1 MAEATREF
9 AIAKT
14 MEILRAYVR
23 KIEDAKEYFDC
34 LSVEGREIVRN
45 YDNNTDGQKTLLLKA
60 YRRREEQGELP
71 WQE

>member
-23 KIEDAKEYFDC
+23 KIETARGILTVFRPKVAESWRTMTTMSMD
-34 LSVEGREIVRN
+34 
-45 YDNNTDGQKTLLLKA
+45 
-60 YRRREEQGELP
+60 RRHCF
-71 WQE
+71 